1 MTFELLFSHLFTL
14 LLFFLKIKNKTL
26 YLMFDNEKLMP
37 WQCRCLITCHY
48 SKNASHIISG
58 ITIYNTADSVT

>member
-14 LLFFLKIKNKTL
+14 LLLFLKIKNKTL

-37 WQCRCLITCHY
+37 WQCRCLCHY
-48 SKNASHIISG
+48 SKNTWLYSISG
-58 ITIYNTADSVT
+58 ITIYNTADSVI